1 MGHVTRISRILAAV
15 AVTILGVAA
24 LARALPQ
31 YSRDTKAACAACH
44 VSVAGG
50 PELSE
55 FGKAFQGNRKNKV
68 TTSPVATE
76 YVGNDRCKTCHL
88 PQHKSWLET
97 RHAHALETLKTAPDS
112 TAARMAKLLKLPLKG
127 KPIEN
132 EACITCHVIGHKLA
146 GGYPADSARVAAVS
160 NVGCEA
166 CHGPGARHV
175 RSSMA
180 DKKKTIHGKPS
191 ATLCVTCH
199 VPAVNPGFDYEA
211 QKTKVHP
218 VTAAK

>member
-1 MGHVTRISRILAAV
+1 MRHGTRISRILAAV
-15 AVTILGVAA
+15 AATGFGVAA
-24 LARALPQ
+24 FAWSFPQ

-55 FGKAFQGNRKNKV
+55 LGKTFQGNRKTKV
-68 TTSPVATE
+68 ASNAIATE
-76 YVGNDRCKTCHL
+76 YAGSDRCKTCHL
-88 PQHKSWLET
+88 PQHKAWLQT
-97 RHAHALETLKTAPDS
+97 RHARALETLKNAPDS
-112 TAARMAKLLKLPLKG
+112 TAARMAKLLELPLKG
-127 KPIEN
+127 EPIEN
-132 EACITCHVIGHKLA
+132 EACVTCHVVGHKLA

-160 NVGCEA
+160 NVGCES

-191 ATLCVTCH
+191 ASLCTTCH
-199 VPAVNPGFDYEA
+199 VPAVSPGFDYEKK
-211 QKTKVHP
+211 KTQVHP